1 MPQPQGKSVVI
12 ELRATDLET
21 AQRDLS
27 TLLPFAKSLAFGGR
41 HWVICGETMPA
52 DTFAH
57 LPYVANVHYID
68 VPYPLASKEFCPRRT
83 IVRVGNIP
91 IGAGLPVIMAGPCSV
106 EHFAQLF
113 TTATHLAQ
121 KGCHILRG
129 GAFKPRTSPYSFQ
142 GLGHEGLKLLAE
154 VRSMTGLPFVTEVL
168 NPQDVDLVASYADML
183 QIGARNMQNFPLL
196 REVARSQK
204 PILLKRA
211 PWATLS
217 TWLQAAEYILV
228 EGNFQVVLC
237 ERGICTS
244 AAAAGCHLDLT
255 AIQQVLHISHLPV
268 IADPSHG
275 TGMRSLVTPMAIA
288 ALLAGADGIIV
299 ETHPEPD
306 KALSDSK
313 QTLSFDEFDMLMDKY
328 QRLVPN
334 DMTLS
339 QPAYVY

>member
-1 MPQPQGKSVVI
+1 MPQSQGKSLVI
-12 ELRATDLET
+12 ELQPVELET
-21 AQRDLS
+21 AQRELS
-27 TLLPFAKSLAFGGR
+27 SLLPFGRTVRFGGR
-41 HWVICGETMPA
+41 HWFVCGEPVA
-52 DTFAH
+52 EDKFAH
-57 LPYVANVHYID
+57 LPYIVNFHYID
-68 VPYPLASKEFCPRRT
+68 ALYPLASKEFYDHRT
-83 IVRVGNIP
+83 IVRVGDVV

-113 TTATHLAQ
+113 TTATHLV
-121 KGCHILRG
+121 KRGCHILRG

-154 VRSMTGLPFVTEVL
+154 VRSVTGLPFVTEVL
-168 NPQDVDLVASYADML
+168 NLQDVDLVASYADML

-196 REVARSQK
+196 REVARTGK

-217 TWLQAAEYILV
+217 TWLQAAEYILI

-244 AAAAGCHLDLT
+244 DAATGRHLDLT
-255 AIQQVLHISHLPV
+255 AIQQVLSISHLPI

-275 TGMRSLVTPMAIA
+275 TGIRSLVTPVAVA

-299 ETHPEPD
+299 EVHPEPD

-313 QTLSFDEFDMLMDKY
+313 QTLSLNEFDVLMEKIHRFVGSDVV
-328 QRLVPN
+328 LP
-334 DMTLS
+334 
-339 QPAYVY
+339 QPAFTY